1 MTRRIYVKTTL
12 IIALIAI
19 SLGGLML
26 HVRIH
31 SAATNPANIIPVLA
45 GVLSIVA
52 VPWLISYRRTIHYGY
67 VLNGMLAIIGTI
79 VMTHYSI
86 ANWPVP
92 ANFTSVLLQTLLAD
106 ILILW
111 AAFLIGKAI
120 FDLEMFGYDPI
131 RPRKGISWR
140 YPNMGWWIVHLAAL
154 SIVYALGRLLWRQ
167 P

>member
-12 IIALIAI
+12 IIALVAI

-31 SAATNPANIIPVLA
+31 EVAKNPANIIPVIA
-45 GVLSIVA
+45 GILSIIA
-52 VPWLISYRRTIHYGY
+52 VPWLFAFRSTIHYGY
-67 VLNGMLAIIGTI
+67 VLNGMLAILGTI
-79 VMTHYSI
+79 IMAHFSI
-86 ANWPVP
+86 AHWPVP
-92 ANFTSVLLQTLLAD
+92 ATLGSVLLKTLLAD

-111 AAFLIGKAI
+111 TAFFIGKAV
-120 FDLEMFGYDPI
+120 FDLEMFGYDTIKPK
-131 RPRKGISWR
+131 KGISWR

-154 SIVYALGRLLWRQ
+154 SVVYALGHLLWRQ

>member
-1 MTRRIYVKTTL
+1 MTRRLYVKTTL

-31 SAATNPANIIPVLA
+31 PVADNPANIVPVIA
-45 GVLSIVA
+45 GILSIIV
-52 VPWLISYRRTIHYGY
+52 VPWLLAYRSTLHYGY
-67 VLNGMLAIIGTI
+67 VLNGMLAILGTI
-79 VMTHYSI
+79 TMTHFSM

-92 ANFTSVLLQTLLAD
+92 TTFAAVMLKTLLPD

-111 AAFLIGKAI
+111 TAFFVGKAV
-120 FDLEMFGYDPI
+120 FDLEIFGYDPV
-131 RPRKGISWR
+131 RFRKGVSWR

-154 SIVYALGRLLWRQ
+154 SIVYTLGRLLWR
-167 P
+167 